1 MRLSTW
7 TDYMFAESLAND
19 RRTAFGFREWS
30 VMTCEY
36 CDLNYGGK
44 EMKFETEFRTG
55 RSEGG
60 FTLRDGEL
68 VTHLHRLSIR

>member
-1 MRLSTW
+1 
-7 TDYMFAESLAND
+7 
-19 RRTAFGFREWS
+19 
-30 VMTCEY
+30 MTCEY